1 MKSETLGYLQ
11 DEYRAS
17 KNSKIERYHTV
28 WRPILDEFGLRN
40 FGDVWKH
47 VTRYKE
53 ADKDT
58 PLAGQGRI
66 GSLNVLV
73 RKMASLVSLRDPEFT
88 VRSENPWDDAVSTV
102 LEHAFEANRRA
113 IGWNRQMKK
122 VVLEGMLFGTGF
134 AKVGYGSEFMYDEP
148 AWSGR
153 VPNKAKHLMLPSE
166 AAMPYGLTTEST
178 NFRVQEGMP
187 MMVHV
192 PTADIFYNL
201 GVKAESD
208 IRRVYHRTRRPLSDV
223 LHDSRYSDAA
233 KSEVCLS
240 RWGDTSGAWL
250 FLDTY
255 DQDTTFVETIECF
268 DLPSRQYCVF
278 TEHATKPLRDWTPF
292 PFPIQSPHHR
302 FVPIPHPTDVWGIP
316 YALLILGQAQAM
328 NRLRGVIIEA
338 ISRDGKKVF
347 IGDADKFD
355 VEERRKIEY
364 SKDGQFLWIKGFNPE
379 QGAPFH
385 PLEFGGARPEV
396 LDLVRFIERDQ
407 AWVSGLTD
415 AARNDTGRSD
425 ETATAVAQR
434 AEQQGLTVDEFI
446 QENEAFQEE
455 VAVDLMK
462 IKMSRWDNKKL
473 VQVIGPDPNVYF
485 WTPVNLERMLGT
497 FTLQVIAGSTQKRDK
512 PTQRKQ
518 WIEMLDRL
526 GVLDDR
532 IKMDM
537 QQQMTTGQPGFI
549 NWHEVV
555 RLTLEL
561 FDATIARKVLRPD
574 NMVMLV
580 NRLMAQYTE
589 NPLYMSPDL
598 DRQVKMMA
606 QRPVMAG
613 LEGPGASGQEGL
625 QGLGVDF
632 GGVQGAG
639 GMAAPPAMGGM
650 QAPMGAPQSVNQATG
665 GLFSETPGMV
675 GRMN

>member
-1 MKSETLGYLQ
+1 MNSETLGYLQ

-17 KNSKIERYHTV
+17 RDGKVERYHTV

-40 FGDVWKH
+40 FGDVWRH

-58 PLAGQGRI
+58 PLSGQGRI

-88 VRSENPWDDAVSTV
+88 VRSENPWDDAVSAV

-134 AKVGYGSEFMYDEP
+134 AKVGYGSEFMYDES

-153 VPNKAKHLMLPSE
+153 IPSKAKHLLSPAD
-166 AAMPYGLTTEST
+166 AALPYGLTTEYS
-178 NFRVQEGMP
+178 NFNVQEGMP

-208 IRRVYHRTRRPLSDV
+208 IRRVYHRTRRPLADV
-223 LHDSRYSDAA
+223 LRDSRYSDAA

-240 RWGDTSGAWL
+240 RWGDTNGSWL
-250 FLDTY
+250 FLETY
-255 DQDTTFVETIECF
+255 DQNVTFVETIECF
-268 DLPSRQYCVF
+268 DLVSRQYCVF
-278 TEHATKPLRDWTPF
+278 TEHATKALRTWTPF
-292 PFPIQSPHHR
+292 PFPIENPHHR

-338 ISRDGKKVF
+338 ISRDGKK
-347 IGDADKFD
+347 IYLGNADHFD
-355 VEERRKIEY
+355 VEERRKVEN
-364 SKDGQFLWIKGFNPE
+364 SKDGQFLWIKGFDPE
-379 QGAPFH
+379 KGAPFH
-385 PLEFGGARPEV
+385 PVEFGGARPEV
-396 LDLVRFIERDQ
+396 LELVRFIERDQ

-415 AARNDTGRSD
+415 AALNDSWVSD

-434 AEQQGLTVDEFI
+434 AEQQGLTVDEFV
-446 QENEAFQEE
+446 QENEMFQEE

-462 IKMSRWDNKKL
+462 IKMSRWDSKKL

-518 WIEMLDRL
+518 WIEMIPLL
-526 GVLDDR
+526 FGLDDR
-532 IKMDM
+532 IKMDLQI
-537 QQQMTTGQPGFI
+537 QQATTTPEQPGQAGFV
-549 NWHEVV
+549 NWHEVI

-561 FDATIARKVLRPD
+561 FDPTIARKVLRPD
-574 NMVMLV
+574 NVVMLV
-580 NRLMAQYTE
+580 QRLMEQYTE

-598 DRQVKMMA
+598 ERQVKMMA
-606 QRPVMAG
+606 SQPVMPG
-613 LEGPGASGQEGL
+613 MSGPGAGGQEGL
-625 QGLGVDF
+625 AGLGMDF
-632 GGVQGAG
+632 GGVQ
-639 GMAAPPAMGGM
+639 AAS
-650 QAPMGAPQSVNQATG
+650 QAPGQAPSPQNVNSSTMG
-665 GLFSETPGMV
+665 LYSETPGMV